1 MNPLP
6 DRLETA
12 ISQAAIASN
21 AAIAAGITR
30 LQIEFAIPELKP
42 LPIAEQFLRE
52 LANDGPV
59 KVFFSDAGAAAL
71 ARREWGDVPY
81 LLKGLEEL
89 LKPVSDQDRL
99 CVVVAPTA
107 VEVRTVE
114 AIADQLGDRPM
125 ILLNPELQDVSI
137 VGIGY
142 AGRQLRE
149 RFLNT
154 IETIYALTPLEQG
167 ILFRSY
173 PGPWQLW
180 DEQAPADTAEPANND
195 ARDDEYVL
203 RTAWETRPNGEQIAA
218 SLSRGNAQPNRA
230 GGVLK
235 ALQQLLKALSN

>member
-1 MNPLP
+1 
-6 DRLETA
+6 
-12 ISQAAIASN
+12 
-21 AAIAAGITR
+21 
-30 LQIEFAIPELKP
+30 
-42 LPIAEQFLRE
+42 
-52 LANDGPV
+52 
-59 KVFFSDAGAAAL
+59 
-71 ARREWGDVPY
+71 VPY

-89 LKPVSDQDRL
+89 LEPVSNEDRL

-107 VEVRTVE
+107 VEVGIVE
-114 AIADQLGDRPM
+114 NIAGQLGDRPM

-149 RFLNT
+149 RFLST

-180 DEQAPADTAEPANND
+180 DEQAPTVAVAAAHDTSDGDPRDET
-195 ARDDEYVL
+195 RDDEYVL

-218 SLSRGNAQPNRA
+218 ALPRGNAQPNRA